1 MLINPLIIV
10 RDIHFASSVILAG
23 IAFFDWLIASLVL
36 RRHFRTQAAERC
48 FRDRIGRVFWI
59 CLALSFLSALAWLCL
74 LSARI
79 AGKAFAAVISDGT
92 VWKVLSNTQFGH
104 AWQARLILC
113 VLLALGSSPWPKA
126 SETSIGIWRKA
137 LAAVLAGAYLGTLA
151 FAGHGEEGLG
161 FDQSIHLT
169 ADFLHLVAA
178 GLWLGGLVPL
188 ALLLIYLRQF
198 READW
203 LLASV
208 EAASRFSTL
217 GILAVGILL
226 VSGTVNASFLLSGM
240 NNLIDTAYGRWL
252 LLKIMLAIAMIVL
265 AGINREYLLP
275 RLFDDIGGNPAPRAL
290 QGLLRN
296 TMIEI
301 ALGLGVI
308 SIVGMLGIMEPAT
321 VLHSHVH

>member
-48 FRDRIGRVFWI
+48 FRDTIGRVFWI
-59 CLALSFLSALAWLCL
+59 CLALSLLSALAWLCL

-79 AGKAFAAVISDGT
+79 AGKALAAVISDGT

-113 VLLALGSSPWPKA
+113 VLLALGASPWPKA

-137 LAAVLAGAYLGTLA
+137 LAVLAGAYLGTLA

-203 LLASV
+203 VPASV

-226 VSGTVNASFLLSGM
+226 VSGIVNASFLLSGM

-265 AGINREYLLP
+265 AGINRECLLP
-275 RLFDDIGGNPAPRAL
+275 QLFDHIGGNPAPRAL